1 MAVEAIIGR
10 SFHTTADLILSLGDA
25 NQGALCLPAAIIKK
39 LGKLSKKSEVKM
51 KEATRLCLA
60 RQTINVLVT
69 AERWQS
75 G

>member
-1 MAVEAIIGR
+1 MIGR
-10 SFHTTADLILSLGDA
+10 SFHAIADLILSLENA
-25 NQGALCLPAAIIKK
+25 NQGALCLSPVIMKK
-39 LGKLSKKSEVKM
+39 LGQLSKKSEVKM